1 MAKFNANVAVCPA
14 VTVSDCDGPVTEK
27 LSITKLMEF
36 DAPPPGVG
44 LDTLTPTEPVVASSV
59 DAMLAVSV
67 VPLFETVP
75 ACEVPLKINVEPV
88 MNPVPVA
95 VSGVIAVPVGAVVG
109 EMEESTGTGL
119 VMVKLKEFDAP
130 PPGAGFVTTTGTT
143 AADGNS
149 VAGIA
154 AVMVAPPLET
164 TPALLVP
171 LKLTVAPDTKLVPVM
186 ASDAIACPARAVDGL
201 IAVIVGTGLLI
212 VKLSELEAP
221 PPGNGLVT
229 MTAAGPAV
237 ITSVAGMAAVMVAPP
252 LETTPV
258 LLIPLKLILAPETK
272 FEPVTVSVAIA

>member
-36 DAPPPGVG
+36 EAPPPGAG
-44 LDTLTPTEPVVASSV
+44 LDTVTPTEPVVAISV
-59 DAMLAVSV
+59 DAMLAVRV

-75 ACEVPLKINVEPV
+75 AWEVPLKISVEPV

-95 VSGVIAVPVGAVVG
+95 VSGLIAVPVGAVVG

-130 PPGAGFVTTTGTT
+130 PPGAGLVTMTGTT

-149 VAGIA
+149 VAGMA

-171 LKLTVAPDTKLVPVM
+171 LKLTVAPDTEVGAGDGERCDCLSGECGGRVDRRDRGRGIIDREGERIGWTSAGQWIHYVHGHSSTDGKL
-186 ASDAIACPARAVDGL
+186 
-201 IAVIVGTGLLI
+201 
-212 VKLSELEAP
+212 
-221 PPGNGLVT
+221 
-229 MTAAGPAV
+229 AGQN
-237 ITSVAGMAAVMVAPP
+237 TDCNESAAV
-252 LETTPV
+252 
-258 LLIPLKLILAPETK
+258 
-272 FEPVTVSVAIA
+272 